1 MTQSEAAGDASYR
14 GGEESRRTAAAAAP
28 NSEDAPAMSP
38 APTSSAPTGPA
49 STGPEH
55 VRLGPVGPDAAGL
68 DPVGPDTA
76 GPDTTGPEPSDSELP
91 ITEAE
96 VREIAAEA
104 ESVIA
109 EISTIVEGKREV
121 AQIALLVLLAGGH
134 LLIEDIPGVGKTMLA
149 KSLAAALGAERHR
162 IQFTPDLL
170 PGDVTGASIFNQ
182 STSEFEFRPG
192 AVFTQILLADEI
204 NRASP
209 KTQSALL
216 EAMEE
221 RQVSV
226 DGTTYELE
234 EPFMVVATA
243 NPVEMEG
250 TYRLPEA
257 QRDRFLAQTS
267 MGYPVPSAES
277 RMLAAQAGPVPRGDR
292 DVLDAVRTRTT
303 PERIAEH
310 VRRVRRIHAS
320 PQILDYV
327 VRLADATRSHPQVSL
342 GASPRAAVHLVRAA
356 KAHAALV
363 GRTYVDPEDVRAVIM
378 PVWRHRMHLTPQALS
393 RGGSAG
399 ELVDQVLKGTSL
411 T

>member
-1 MTQSEAAGDASYR
+1 MMQD
-14 GGEESRRTAAAAAP
+14 
-28 NSEDAPAMSP
+28 DAPAPGPEGDGSTDRAP
-38 APTSSAPTGPA
+38 AVPTVPTARRARAAGADPGTGNPAEIAVDTPADIPADIPVDGAPA
-49 STGPEH
+49 SGIPA
-55 VRLGPVGPDAAGL
+55 L
-68 DPVGPDTA
+68 
-76 GPDTTGPEPSDSELP
+76 
-91 ITEAE
+91 TEAE
-96 VREIAAEA
+96 AREIATEA
-104 ESVIA
+104 ESVIS
-109 EISTIVEGKREV
+109 EIATVVEGKREV
-121 AQIALLVLLAGGH
+121 AQTALLVLLAGGH

-149 KSLAAALGAERHR
+149 KSLAAALGAKRHR

-182 STSEFEFRPG
+182 ATSEFEFRPG

-267 MGYPVPSAES
+267 MGYPVQSAET
-277 RMLAAQAGPVPRGDR
+277 RMLAAQAGPVPVGDR

-303 PERIAEH
+303 PERIAAH
-310 VRRVRRIHAS
+310 VRAVRRVYAS
-320 PQILDYV
+320 EVILDYV
-327 VRLADATRSHPQVSL
+327 VRLAAATRSHPQVTL

-356 KAHAALV
+356 KAHAVLD
-363 GRTYVDPEDVRAVIM
+363 GRTFVDPEDVRSVIM

-393 RGGSAG
+393 RGASAG
-399 ELVDQVLKGTSL
+399 ELVDQVLRNTSQ